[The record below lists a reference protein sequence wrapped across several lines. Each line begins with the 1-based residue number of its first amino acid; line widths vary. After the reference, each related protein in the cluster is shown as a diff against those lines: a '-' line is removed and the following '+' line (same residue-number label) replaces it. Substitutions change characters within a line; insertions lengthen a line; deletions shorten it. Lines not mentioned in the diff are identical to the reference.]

1 MNRTL
6 GELARAMLD
15 DQDLPEFLWEYAI
28 SHAAYVRNRAYTKS
42 LGTLTPYQGWFNKKP
57 NIAHLREFG
66 APIWIL
72 LQGQKEQPKMLPKSK
87 RRIYVGYHDGSNS
100 VKYYNANTRKVLT
113 SRNFKNI
120 QLSMNT
126 KSLEPMIVTPDVQH
140 EGESGADHMPQSG
153 ATPEAERS
161 GIPDKSRK

>member
-1 MNRTL
+1 MNQTL

-15 DQDLPEFLWEYAI
+15 DQDLPEFLWEYVI
-28 SHAAYVRNRAYTKS
+28 SHTAYVRNRVYTKP

-66 APIWIL
+66 APVRIL
-72 LQGQKEQPKMLPKSK
+72 LQGQKEQRKMLPKSE
-87 RRIYVGYHDGSNS
+87 RHIYVGYNDRPNS
-100 VKYYNANTRKVLT
+100 VKYYNAKTRKVLI

-120 QLSMNT
+120 QLPTNT
-126 KSLEPMIVTPDVQH
+126 KPPEPMIVTPDVQH

-153 ATPEAERS
+153 ETPGAE
-161 GIPDKSRK
+161 